1 MSSSLV
7 LTLFSNH
14 TTITPS
20 QVDFN
25 KYSKDLN
32 EIYDLYDAEAEL
44 PEKEYA

>member
-1 MSSSLV
+1 MPSSLV

-14 TTITPS
+14 TTTTSS

-44 PEKEYA
+44 TEKDYA